1 MKLFLIGLPG
11 SGKSTIGHALA
22 NRLNMDF
29 VDLDHEIEA
38 REGMIVPEIFSS
50 RGEDYFRRL
59 EAELLRDW
67 AAAEK
72 SFVMS
77 TGGGTP
83 CFYDGI
89 NVINQH
95 GVSVFLDESVQ
106 VIVSRLAE
114 NKHRPLLLSD
124 NVEDMRLKLEKLRAV
139 RLSCYEQATVT
150 VHAPTVAK
158 VVESLIPFT
167 RGPGIP

>member
-22 NRLNMDF
+22 NRLSMNF

-38 REGMIVPEIFSS
+38 REGMLVPDIFAT

-59 EAELLRDW
+59 EADLLHVW
-67 AAAEK
+67 ASSEK

-83 CFYDGI
+83 CFFDGI
-89 NVINQH
+89 NVINQN
-95 GVSVFLDESVQ
+95 GISVFLDETVD
-106 VIVSRLAE
+106 VIVSRLAH
-114 NKHRPLLLSD
+114 NTHRPLLLSD
-124 NVEDMRLKLEKLRAV
+124 NVADMLIKLEKLRAG
-139 RLSCYEQATVT
+139 RLSYYEQATVT
-150 VHAPTVAK
+150 VNSPTMAK
-158 VVESLIPFT
+158 VAERLSSFMKQ
-167 RGPGIP
+167 